1 MTELPKTQTDLQ
13 LSDGTEL
20 SLKNRLDIIDEGI
33 RQNIWLVLQKCRL
46 HPFIQSS
53 LLKKI

>member
-33 RQNIWLVLQKCRL
+33 R
-46 HPFIQSS
+46 
-53 LLKKI
+53 